1 MDARAGF
8 TFFRLKFT
16 VYIVNL
22 FGLVCLLGYIV
33 FQAALF
39 LQYLIVAGW
48 KYFEERTSRRF
59 VRLQSKSVERQA
71 YN

>member
-8 TFFRLKFT
+8 TLKFT

-22 FGLVCLLGYIV
+22 FGLGDCVCLLGYIV